1 MSRGR
6 QKRFDPLERATP
18 YCVVLLHGLLRL
30 QLIG

>member
-6 QKRFDPLERATP
+6 QKRFDPLERAAP